1 MREKLTVLR
10 AVFIRELIMMQRYLV
25 NSVSGVITLYIV
37 FMILF
42 FGARAVAGG
51 ALAIGGTTTE
61 GLVVGYLVWT
71 FAMMGYQELA
81 WGIINEA
88 QVGTLEKLYL
98 TPVGFRW
105 VNVFSQLSQL
115 VVNLTLLGVV
125 MLLIMLTT
133 GVTLKIDVATVIP
146 LLLITASAAYGL
158 GFALAG
164 LALIHKRIQSAFQIV
179 QFILVA
185 FIAAPPTSW
194 SQFLPLNL
202 GNRLLNAAMVRGVR
216 LWELPLG
223 QLVTTVL
230 VGAGYLG
237 LGILVMNH
245 CERRARDRGLLGH
258 Y

>member
-1 MREKLTVLR
+1 MKERLTVFR

-25 NSVSGVITLYIV
+25 NSISGIITLYIV

-42 FGARAVAGG
+42 VGARAVAGG
-51 ALAIGGTTTE
+51 GFALGATTME

-105 VNVFSQLSQL
+105 VNAFSQLSQL
-115 VVNLTLLGVV
+115 TVNLTMLG
-125 MLLIMLTT
+125 MIFALIMLTT
-133 GVTLKIDVATVIP
+133 GVTLRVDIISVVP
-146 LLLITASAAYGL
+146 LLLITAISAYGL

-185 FIAAPPTSW
+185 FIAAPSTAW
-194 SQFLPLNL
+194 SRLLPLNL
-202 GNRLLNAAMVRGVR
+202 GHRMLTSSMVHGTRIWQLPPGDLLTA
-216 LWELPLG
+216 
-223 QLVTTVL
+223 VL
-230 VGAGYLG
+230 VGVAYLG
-237 LGILVMNH
+237 LGIGVMER